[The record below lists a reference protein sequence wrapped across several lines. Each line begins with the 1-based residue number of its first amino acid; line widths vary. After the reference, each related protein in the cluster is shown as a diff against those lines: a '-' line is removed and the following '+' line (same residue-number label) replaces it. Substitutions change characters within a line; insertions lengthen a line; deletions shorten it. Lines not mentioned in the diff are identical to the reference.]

1 MAGIKPLS
9 EQTLMNN
16 YVFSMVMREPRRI
29 KPLLEHILG
38 KKIKTIRMVE
48 PEKTMK
54 EKFESKGIRLD
65 LYVEDAD
72 GVVYDVEVQT
82 TDQKNLPRRMRY
94 YQGMLDITF
103 FPAGADYNLMRKSY
117 VIFIC
122 NFDPYGEGLY
132 IYTFQNRCDQNYEVL
147 LGDDAVKVVV
157 NTKGTKGDIS
167 PELKE
172 AIIYLD
178 REEVT
183 GPYSKEL
190 DDAVN
195 ELKSNEERGQEY
207 MMLMTYGAEQKAAGK
222 YIDKVEFIRNWNSDG
237 QLFPKDVAAQS
248 IRIALPIFDGV
259 LNLIHDH
266 PDWDDEM
273 IADQASWR

>member
-1 MAGIKPLS
+1 MSI
-9 EQTLMNN
+9 TL
-16 YVFSMVMREPRRI
+16 
-29 KPLLEHILG
+29 
-38 KKIKTIRMVE
+38 
-48 PEKTMK
+48 
-54 EKFESKGIRLD
+54 
-65 LYVEDAD
+65 EDAD

-147 LGDDAVKVVV
+147 FGDDAVKVVV

-207 MMLMTYGAEQKAAGK
+207 MMLMTYGAEREAAGK
-222 YIDKVEFIRNWNSDG
+222 YIGLVEQIRGWYDDKDD
-237 QLFPKDVAAQS
+237 LPAARMAKS
-248 IRIALPIFDGV
+248 LRISLPIFEGV
-259 LNLIHDH
+259 LALIKEH
-266 PDWDDEM
+266 PDWDDRM
-273 IADQASWR
+273 VADQADWR

>member
-1 MAGIKPLS
+1 MASFKPLS

-16 YVFSMVMREPRRI
+16 YVFSMVMREPKRI
-29 KPLLEHILG
+29 KPLLEYILD
-38 KKIKTIRMVE
+38 KKIKSISMVE

-65 LYVEDAD
+65 LYVEDID
-72 GVVYDVEVQT
+72 GVVYDCEVQT

-103 FPAGADYNLMRKSY
+103 FPAGADYNKMRKSY
-117 VIFIC
+117 VIFIS
-122 NFDPYGEGLY
+122 NFDPYGEEQY
-132 IYTFQNRCDQNYEVL
+132 IYTFQNRCDQNHEL
-147 LGDDAVKVVV
+147 LFGDDAVKVVV
-157 NTKGTKGDIS
+157 NTKGTKGEIS
-167 PELKE
+167 AELKE

-195 ELKSNEERGQEY
+195 DLKSNEERGQEY
-207 MMLMTYGAEQKAAGK
+207 MMLMTYGAEREAAGK
-222 YIDKVEFIRNWNSDG
+222 YIRNVEQIRGWYDDKDD
-237 QLFPKDVAAQS
+237 LPAARMAKAL
-248 IRIALPIFDGV
+248 RISLPVFEGV
-259 LNLIHDH
+259 LSLIKEH
-266 PDWDDEM
+266 PDWDNAD
-273 IADQASWR
+273 IADKANWR